1 MASFFE
7 KLTGSHNDGT
17 NKEVEEIKSRAVEK
31 DFMDEVEEENEEGQL
46 AIDVFQ
52 TATDI
57 IIQAIAPGIKPED
70 LDVSLTHE
78 MITIR
83 GQRENKRRVDDENF
97 FYREVYWGAFS
108 RSLLLPQEV
117 DPDGA
122 EAEIKNGVLTI
133 KLPKLDKERIQKL
146 KVKS

>member
-57 IIQAIAPGIKPED
+57 VIQAIAPGIKPED

-133 KLPKLDKERIQKL
+133 KLPKLDKERVQKL
-146 KVKS
+146 KIKS